1 MADVIDYTPAQLRAL
16 ADEMDGGSDARPG
29 NVRRI
34 TVDGIAIDVDMRGIG
49 DIRTLRKVREAQKGG
64 SDAAFAALDLFDAI
78 LGTQRERVERELQD
92 DDGYLSSERYMTF
105 CSHVFEAVGA
115 KN

>member
-1 MADVIDYTPAQLRAL
+1 MADVIEYTPEQLRAL
-16 ADEMDGGSDARPG
+16 ADEMDGTEHKQGH
-29 NVRRI
+29 VRHV
-34 TVDGIAIDVDMRGIG
+34 TVDGIDLDVDMRVVG
-49 DIRTLRKVREAQKGG
+49 DISTLRKVREAQKGG
-64 SDAAFAALDLFDAI
+64 SDAAFAALDLFDTI

-92 DDGYLSSERYMTF
+92 ADGYLSSERYMAF